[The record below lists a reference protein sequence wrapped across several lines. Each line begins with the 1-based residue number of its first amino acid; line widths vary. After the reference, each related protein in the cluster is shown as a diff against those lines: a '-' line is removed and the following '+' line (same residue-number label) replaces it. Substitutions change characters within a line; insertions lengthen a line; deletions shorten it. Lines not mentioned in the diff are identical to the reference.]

1 MQRRRRKP
9 GMTAQSR
16 PIGVFK
22 DEGEDDDEDGDG
34 AGDAAGQAVR
44 ARRSSA
50 AASNGRGSREDQG
63 SHGQRTTD
71 RSRSAD
77 MRDQVLGLLLAA
89 AAGAPVNESEGWSGG
104 CKLKTPTTTT
114 STTTTTT
121 ATATRDWQGRD
132 KRQRC

>member
-22 DEGEDDDEDGDG
+22 DEGEDDDEDGDGDG

-63 SHGQRTTD
+63 SHGRRTAD

-77 MRDQVLGLLLAA
+77 MRDQVLGLCLDS
-89 AAGAPVNESEGWSGG
+89 AGGSGG
-104 CKLKTPTTTT
+104 GG
-114 STTTTTT
+114 S
-121 ATATRDWQGRD
+121 GE
-132 KRQRC
+132 

>member
-16 PIGVFK
+16 PIAPGWAGYVFK
-22 DEGEDDDEDGDG
+22 DEGEDYDDDEDG
-34 AGDAAGQAVR
+34 AVW

-50 AASNGRGSREDQG
+50 AASNGRGSSEDQG

-77 MRDQVLGLLLAA
+77 MRGRGCCLLAA
-89 AAGAPVNESEGWSGG
+89 AG
-104 CKLKTPTTTT
+104 CLLLGLCW
-114 STTTTTT
+114 
-121 ATATRDWQGRD
+121 RRRGLR
-132 KRQRC
+132 

>member
-22 DEGEDDDEDGDG
+22 GEDECEDDDEDGDG

-63 SHGQRTTD
+63 SHGRRTAD

-77 MRDQVLGLLLAA
+77 VRDRVLGL
-89 AAGAPVNESEGWSGG
+89 AGGGGGSGEGE
-104 CKLKTPTTTT
+104 
-114 STTTTTT
+114 
-121 ATATRDWQGRD
+121 
-132 KRQRC
+132 